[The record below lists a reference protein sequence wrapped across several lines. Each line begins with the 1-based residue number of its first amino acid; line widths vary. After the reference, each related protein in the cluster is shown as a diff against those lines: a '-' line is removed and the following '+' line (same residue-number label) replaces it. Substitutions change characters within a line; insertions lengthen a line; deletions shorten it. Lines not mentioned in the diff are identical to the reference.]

1 MLNLTRIRFALCSC
15 ASLYSCASL
24 LSIACMEM
32 RTNHCTWAAEP
43 KVMVEGW
50 KLESVRTE
58 PDLLTPIGCR
68 FDSQG
73 GLFVVECHTHF
84 PPDGYSGPKVDRIY
98 RFDDSDGNGS
108 LDRQV
113 LFHEG
118 GVATMGVA
126 TSREGWL
133 YAVTRSRIDRMRDAD
148 GDGRADQQETLIRL
162 ETTADY
168 PHNGLSSIAF
178 GPDGWIYF
186 GQGENFGQP
195 YRLIGPDGVKQS
207 GGGEGGN
214 LFRCR
219 PDGRD
224 CQRVATGFWNPFGT
238 CFDAAGRLWTVDNDP
253 DSRPPCRLIHVV
265 EGADYGFQFRFGRA
279 GTHPLLAWNGE
290 LPGTLPMASGTGE
303 APCAVIPI
311 GDSLW
316 VSSWGDN
323 RIEAYRPVPHGAS
336 WKAEFTT
343 IVQGDVNFRPV
354 DFAVAPDGSVY
365 FTDWVDRSYPVH
377 QKGRLWRL
385 VPDDARDS
393 ATSEGSV
400 LAAWSPKEQAARRLT
415 SDPVVSVEERWQASR
430 SNDPFLAQAAI
441 TGLVRHQN
449 IDLHQPPADPKYLL
463 SWLQAV
469 RWMEL
474 CDPAKL
480 PEEWKRTYFPIGMKS
495 SDSQVHRFVARWAA
509 ESGNREWLGLL
520 KESLDSNRLPLHE
533 FAEATAAM
541 AYLESGSAS
550 PKGRDPKREA
560 LLLEVLRDPQRSTSL
575 RTAALRWLPSE
586 SEAPSLSELER
597 LVVEIATPEFR
608 RQAVDFVA
616 WSKHVDAPKLL
627 RQWVLDS
634 NWDFDARLDALS
646 ALSRVIDKASGE
658 REGFEAKLASEPRL
672 VEEWKTLTRKESSKE
687 SLPSPDDE
695 EAWKRILAEP
705 ADAEKGRRVLMR
717 SVCVQCHGM
726 GGRGPSV
733 GPDLATL
740 AGTATR
746 ERILES
752 ILHPSREVGPIYVAW
767 KVRRLDGSTLE
778 GAKLNSGSGTH
789 MKYLLK
795 DGSVVDV
802 PMAEIEEQVPSR
814 LSIMP
819 ADAYQTLTTSEIRDL
834 VAYLSRTAE

>member
-1 MLNLTRIRFALCSC
+1 MMTVSCNRVLLWACAFLLAIRGTDSGTSLC
-15 ASLYSCASL
+15 A
-24 LSIACMEM
+24 
-32 RTNHCTWAAEP
+32 WAAEP
-43 KVMVEGW
+43 KVMIEGW

-58 PDLLTPIGCR
+58 PDLVTPIGCR

-133 YAVTRSRIDRMRDAD
+133 YVVTRSRIERMRDVD
-148 GDGRADQQETLIRL
+148 RDGRVDQQETLIRL

-178 GPDGWIYF
+178 GPDGWLYF

-195 YRLIGPDGVKQS
+195 YRLIGPDGAKQS

-265 EGADYGFQFRFGRA
+265 EGGDYGFQFRFGRT
-279 GTHPLLAWNGE
+279 GTYPLLAWNGE

-323 RIEAYRPVPHGAS
+323 RIEAYRPVSNGAS

-343 IVQGDVNFRPV
+343 VVQGDVNFRPV

-385 VPDDARDS
+385 VPSDAHAS
-393 ATSEGSV
+393 SIQKENA
-400 LAAWSPKEQAARRLT
+400 LAHASPQELSARRLT
-415 SDPVVSVEERWQASR
+415 TDPDVSAEERWRESL
-430 SNDPFLAQAAI
+430 SSDPFQAQGAI
-441 TGLVRHQN
+441 MGLVRSHQ
-449 IDLHQPPADPKYLL
+449 IDLNQPPTDSRYLL
-463 SWLQAV
+463 SWLRAV
-469 RWMEL
+469 RWLEL
-474 CDPAKL
+474 CDPTLL
-480 PEEWKRTYFPIGMKS
+480 PVGWKKTYFPIGLSS
-495 SDSQVHRFVARWAA
+495 SDTQVHRLVMRWAA
-509 ESGNREWLGLL
+509 ESGDREWIGLL
-520 KESLDSNRLPLHE
+520 NGAVDREGLSLHE
-533 FAEATAAM
+533 FAEATAAI
-541 AYLESGSAS
+541 AYLESGAAS

-560 LLLEVLRDPQRSTSL
+560 LLLEVLRDPARSTAL

-586 SEAPSLSELER
+586 SEAPNLSELDR

-616 WSKHVDAPKLL
+616 WSKHIDAPELL
-627 RQWVLDS
+627 KRWVLDS
-634 NWDFDARLDALS
+634 SWDLDARLDALS
-646 ALSRVIDKASGE
+646 ALSRVLDKTSGD
-658 REGFEAKLASEPRL
+658 REGFETKLASEPRL
-672 VEEWKTLTRKESSKE
+672 GEEWKRATRKESNLE
-687 SLPSPDDE
+687 SLPAPDNE
-695 EAWKRILAEP
+695 EAWKGILAEP
-705 ADAEKGRRVLMR
+705 ADAEKGRRVLIR
-717 SVCVQCHGM
+717 SVCVQCHGLD
-726 GGRGPSV
+726 GRGPSV

-767 KVRRLDGSTLE
+767 KVRTLDGNTLE

-802 PMAEIEEQVPSR
+802 PMAEIEEQIPSR

-819 ADAYQTLTTSEIRDL
+819 ADAYQTLSASEIRDL
-834 VAYLSRTAE
+834 IAFLSQGTE